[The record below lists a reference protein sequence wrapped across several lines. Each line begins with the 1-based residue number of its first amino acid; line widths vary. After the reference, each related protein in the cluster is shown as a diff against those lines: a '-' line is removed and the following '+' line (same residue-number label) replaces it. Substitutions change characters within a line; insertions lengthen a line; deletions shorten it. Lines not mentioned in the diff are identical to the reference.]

1 MIRNPN
7 RLALPLL
14 RVQLITLDDLLGRQV
29 ALRRHPH
36 DGVLVEVVA
45 PVLQLV
51 RRLGVGFAEL
61 ADVVD
66 GVGRGDF
73 VATVVVGGLCWTSVR
88 AWWEGCPAL

>member
-14 RVQLITLDDLLGRQV
+14 RAQLIALDDLLRREV
-29 ALRRHPH
+29 ALRGHPH
-36 DGVLVEVVA
+36 NGVLVEVVP
-45 PVLQLV
+45 PVLELV

-66 GVGRGDF
+66 GAGGGGF
-73 VATVVVGGLCWTSVR
+73 VAAVIVGGL
-88 AWWEGCPAL
+88 EGVSGCAL

>member
-14 RVQLITLDDLLGRQV
+14 RAQLIALDDLLRREV

-45 PVLQLV
+45 PVLELV

-66 GVGRGDF
+66 GAGGGDF
-73 VATVVVGGLCWTSVR
+73 VAAVIVGGL
-88 AWWEGCPAL
+88 EGVSGCAL